1 MALSRPKSDN
11 VAQPSVTVPG
21 VAAGGAAGQGV
32 TASAGSDVQT
42 TSTGSQSL
50 AGSATNGTSPYTYAW
65 TLRTKPSGSS
75 ASISSASS
83 ATASLDGIDTGGAY
97 VCSVQATDA
106 DGYTD
111 TAQVTIDYAAPAAA
125 GGWTDVMD
133 IDFTT
138 ATTQT
143 MTDGAENTLT
153 GTSHVIWV
161 DGLNAAEGSMVIT
174 NGTGLEVNFAN
185 QSGKWS
191 FFKLKATGVSKLAS
205 GDWPRFRIAA
215 SISGLVFG
223 ANGDHI
229 GPEATGWATTG
240 TTVRV
245 PRILGSL
252 KRNSASAFVWKF
264 YVRKGSLGTSGSN
277 IAGSDI
283 ATSEP
288 SSMVMEIRQAA
299 GGVWKFDADESTTTI
314 PAAGSMTAR
323 SAALQPTTSVDNTGL
338 DYWAEGANLDGPYL
352 GLAFKSSS
360 NSSQYC
366 VVERLVIQKLL

>member
-1 MALSRPKSDN
+1 MSRRTRATGRVGWIGTTATNTDAPYADVGTALVQTASTSDQALS
-11 VAQPSVTVPG
+11 
-21 VAAGGAAGQGV
+21 GANC
-32 TASAGSDVQT
+32 
-42 TSTGSQSL
+42 TGDGLSYSWSL
-50 AGSATNGTSPYTYAW
+50 AA
-65 TLRTKPSGSS
+65 PSGST
-75 ASISSASS
+75 ASITN
-83 ATASLDGIDTGGAY
+83 ATNQNATLTGIDNGGAY
-97 VCSVQATDA
+97 HCTLTITDRFGRQALKA
-106 DGYTD
+106 K
-111 TAQVTIDYAAPAAA
+111 TIDYAAPAAG
-125 GGWTDVMD
+125 GGWTDILD
-133 IDFTT
+133 IDFTA

-143 MTDGAENTLT
+143 MTDGTENTLT

-185 QSGKWS
+185 QSGNWS
-191 FFKLKATGVSKLAS
+191 FFKLKATGVSKLDS

-240 TTVRV
+240 SPVRV

-323 SAALQPTTSVDNTGL
+323 SAGIQPDTKVDNSGL

-352 GLAFKSSS
+352 GMAFKSS
-360 NSSQYC
+360 NNGGQYC
-366 VVERLVIQKLL
+366 VIERLVIQKLL

>member
-1 MALSRPKSDN
+1 MGQWRWS
-11 VAQPSVTVPG
+11 PS
-21 VAAGGAAGQGV
+21 GGASQGI
-32 TASAGSDVQT
+32 TASAGTNVQT
-42 TSTGSQSL
+42 ASTGDQALSGTVS
-50 AGSATNGTSPYTYAW
+50 NGTATTWAW
-65 TLRTKPSGSS
+65 VLQTRPAGSS
-75 ASISSASS
+75 ASITSASAQN
-83 ATASLDGIDTGGAY
+83 ATLTGIDEGGAY
-97 VCSVQATDA
+97 VAELTVTDA
-106 DGYTD
+106 SGYTD

-125 GGWTDVMD
+125 GGWTDILD

-185 QSGKWS
+185 QSGNWS
-191 FFKLKATGVSKLAS
+191 FFKLKATGVAKLDS

-229 GPEATGWATTG
+229 GPEATGFATNG

-277 IAGSDI
+277 VAGSDI

-323 SAALQPTTSVDNTGL
+323 SAGIQPDTKVDNTGL

-352 GLAFKSSS
+352 GMAFKSSS
-360 NSSQYC
+360 NGGQYC
-366 VVERLVIQKLL
+366 VVERLIIQKLL